1 MSVKI
6 LLYTIDNTH
15 VEHLPECTLMG
26 GYMGLDFGKL
36 VVVGTGK
43 NLKGTHGN
51 LWNLETRA
59 VVKANGEMQKTRTY
73 H

>member
-1 MSVKI
+1 M
-6 LLYTIDNTH
+6 D
-15 VEHLPECTLMG
+15 

>member
-6 LLYTIDNTH
+6 LLYTTDNTH
-15 VEHLPECTLMG
+15 VEHLPECILMG